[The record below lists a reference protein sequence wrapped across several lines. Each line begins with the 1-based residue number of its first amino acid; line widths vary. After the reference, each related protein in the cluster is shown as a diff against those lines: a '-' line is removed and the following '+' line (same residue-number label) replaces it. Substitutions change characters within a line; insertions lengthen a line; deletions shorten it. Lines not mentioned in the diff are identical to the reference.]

1 MAVWFW
7 PRIRDAWQGVCSVC
21 GGVLLATLH
30 EALQMENAAADRVLI
45 IIT

>member
-1 MAVWFW
+1 MPGKAS
-7 PRIRDAWQGVCSVC
+7 AASVAAA
-21 GGVLLATLH
+21 GVLLATLH